1 MENDNKYSVPG
12 LERGLRI
19 LRCFSA
25 KEPVQNGADLSRRL
39 GIPRST
45 VFRLLQTL
53 EAEGF
58 IERAGDDSNYR
69 LGIAVL
75 QIGFEYLSSLEVTD
89 LGASVIERLC
99 QETGFSSHIVALDG
113 REAVFVAK
121 AASPERVFG
130 TVKIGTRLPAHATG
144 VGQVLLGD
152 YNKDA
157 LRKLFPERKLEEFT
171 PHTPATVAALYDA
184 VQEST
189 QRGYGVSE
197 SFFEQGISTIAAPVR
212 DHQGKIVAAIS
223 ITVPQQR
230 LDAELLADGLID
242 KVRAAAAEL
251 SQRLN
256 YRPAALVAR

>member
-19 LRCFSA
+19 LRCFTA

-75 QIGFEYLSSLEVTD
+75 QIGFEYLSSLDVTD
-89 LGASVIERLC
+89 LGAAVIERLC
-99 QETGFSSHIVALDG
+99 QESGFSSHIVTLDG
-113 REAVFVAK
+113 RDAVFIAK
-121 AASPERVFG
+121 AASSERVFG

-152 YNKDA
+152 YSKEA
-157 LRKLFPERKLEEFT
+157 LRKLFPERKLEQFT
-171 PHTPATVAALYDA
+171 AHTPANIAALYET
-184 VQEST
+184 VQEDVK
-189 QRGYGVSE
+189 RGYGVSE

-212 DHQGKIVAAIS
+212 DHHGKIVAAIS
-223 ITVPQQR
+223 VTVPQQQ
-230 LDAELLADGLID
+230 LDAELLTSGLID
-242 KVRAAAAEL
+242 KVRAAARDL

-256 YRPAALVAR
+256 YRPSTLGAR